1 MRNDSRR
8 LEPPEGSGVGVDRTP
23 GKSSSGASYK
33 STHSSRSSVLERARE
48 YNRRIDEQKLTQ
60 SMTTTSSSADNNTAD
75 SRGRRRRSKSWER
88 SDSVASSSAETTS
101 IPGIDR
107 TLGKGSPSPQKSSS
121 SSNMPRSQSTGRI
134 PNKPTPSSHAI
145 MTHSDPTRVRA
156 MESVRQQTR
165 GPSSER
171 THPLTPSGHSSTQY
185 SNNSSSQSSHHRN
198 VVAESLTKK
207 QPQPQ
212 QPPPRTAERDSATPP
227 PQPPTRENGSRRR
240 VQASPPEDPEEEP
253 VAVVSPELLVE
264 ALSGHED
271 GLLAIAEKLM
281 EHYDAGYD
289 VMGEAIIDAFAD
301 VQKLFQHVVEAAHME
316 GAAFEAARREEE
328 FAMSSGGGALPYDPE
343 RLHSTPTA
351 ATSPSAPA
359 RHDEFLDQDV
369 KDLLSETIRT
379 GAVWRSE
386 GKNVDAIFHLYMTAC
401 IDAGAL
407 LPVDSD
413 HRTRLQLSV
422 NRAESMAPDRACAIL
437 RYGIDDVLRSGLRA
451 GQAPVSASLADPDQ
465 QQQRRAD
472 VVLSRNN
479 VLSSTIGNAAVVQSS
494 DEALAS
500 LMEELK
506 DMLQA
511 PIYADTPLEHVSR
524 RFWTALTDAHKVQQK
539 NEERLEQNLGKLKGE
554 FLLAQAVRWF

>member
-1 MRNDSRR
+1 MRNDTRR
-8 LEPPEGSGVGVDRTP
+8 LEPPEGSGVGIDRTP

-48 YNRRIDEQKLTQ
+48 YNRRIDEQKLHQ
-60 SMTTTSSSADNNTAD
+60 SMTTTSSADNTAD

-107 TLGKGSPSPQKSSS
+107 ALGKGSSSPQKSS

-134 PNKPTPSSHAI
+134 PNKPTPSHAV
-145 MTHSDPTRVRA
+145 THSDPTRVRA

-171 THPLTPSGHSSTQY
+171 THPLTPSGHSTQY
-185 SNNSSSQSSHHRN
+185 SNTNSSQSSHLIVSESHQQPTQPSPRN
-198 VVAESLTKK
+198 V
-207 QPQPQ
+207 
-212 QPPPRTAERDSATPP
+212 ERDSATP
-227 PQPPTRENGSRRR
+227 QPTRENGSRRR
-240 VQASPPEDPEEEP
+240 VQPSPQEDPEEP

-328 FAMSSGGGALPYDPE
+328 FGMDQQLSSGGTLPYDPE
-343 RLHSTPTA
+343 RLHSTPPA
-351 ATSPSAPA
+351 AASSSPSAPA

-369 KDLLSETIRT
+369 KDLLSEAIRT

-386 GKNVDAIFHLYMTAC
+386 GKNVDDIFHLYMTAC
-401 IDAGAL
+401 IDAGSL

-422 NRAESMAPDRACAIL
+422 NRAESMTPDRACAIL

-465 QQQRRAD
+465 QQRRAD
-472 VVLSRNN
+472 VVLNRNN